1 MAEKNKILVVG
12 SLAYDHVMQYDGFFK
27 NAMIPGHYNLVV
39 TASNRAVFYGGCSG
53 NIAYSLKLLNEN
65 PVIMTVAGSD
75 FEEYKNWLTKKGID
89 SSAVFESDRHLTA
102 SAFIVTDKQEN
113 QIVIFDPGAMHS
125 TVPNQSVKNIQYD
138 ELAWAIIAPDEPER
152 MYNLAK
158 ECKELNIPFIFDPA
172 QQLPMI
178 EDQKLLEIVQIAE
191 ILIVNKYESDLL
203 TNKIGVNKDKLA
215 QMVPIYIE
223 TRGAE
228 GCSIN
233 AQGEVHLIKAVRP
246 MQMMD
251 PTGCGDAFRAGVL
264 TGLRNNLGIVES
276 AQIGSLM
283 ATYSIENFGTQAH
296 SFTMD
301 EFKQRYY
308 ENFGTAL
315 FERN

>member
-1 MAEKNKILVVG
+1 MTGKNKILVVG
-12 SLAYDHVMQYDGFFK
+12 SLAYDHVMQYDGYFK

-75 FEEYKNWLTKKGID
+75 FGEYKDWLTKKGID
-89 SSAVFESDRHLTA
+89 TSAVFESDRHLTA
-102 SAFIVTDKQEN
+102 SAFIVTDKLEN
-113 QIVIFDPGAMHS
+113 QIVIFDPGAMNS
-125 TVPNQSVKNIQYD
+125 TIPNQTLRNINFD
-138 ELAWAIIAPDEPER
+138 EIAWAIIAPDEPER
-152 MYNLAK
+152 MYKLAK
-158 ECKELNIPFIFDPA
+158 ECKELDIPFIFDPA

-178 EDQKLLEIVQIAE
+178 DDQKLAEIVQLAE

-203 TNKIGVNKDKLA
+203 INKLGINKDRLA
-215 QMVPIYIE
+215 QMVPIYVE

-233 AQGEVHLIKAVRP
+233 AKGEVHIINAVRP
-246 MQMMD
+246 MQMLD

-264 TGLRNNLGIVES
+264 MGLRNNIGIVES
-276 AQIGSLM
+276 AKIGSLM

-296 SFTMD
+296 SFTME
-301 EFKQRYY
+301 EFKQRYF
-308 ENFGTAL
+308 ESFGAPL
-315 FERN
+315 FEC